1 MKNLYRAIVSIISL
15 AVLSAC
21 GGGSST
27 TETTPVAATPTK
39 GVLTLGVTDAPVDDA
54 ARVVV
59 EFDGVTVK
67 REGADD
73 LTFTFEARQIDLLS
87 LQGGGSELLLDD
99 VELDAGVYES
109 IRLLVNAER
118 NTMDSYV
125 ELPDTNQISLFVPSG
140 AQSGL
145 KLNDSFTVLAG
156 GSTSLTIDF
165 DLRKSLVNPRGQ
177 SDYFLKP
184 RLRLIDNSE
193 SGEITG
199 TVDEALITAEGCS
212 EVASVYIFPA
222 DVTVDGIDDIDIAEE
237 GEEDIG
243 GADPLVTATVSMN
256 DEGVYTYMAAF
267 IPSGDYVLGLTCQAD
282 LDQMD
287 IDNTL
292 TDQNMPEQVVDFT
305 ASAEVS
311 VATDAITEYNFTA
324 ESNE

>member
-1 MKNLYRAIVSIISL
+1 MKKLYLIIISL
-15 AVLSAC
+15 ISFVYLSAC
-21 GGGSST
+21 GGSSST
-27 TETTPVAATPTK
+27 DPASITPAK
-39 GVLTLGVTDAPVDDA
+39 GFLTLGVTDAPVDDA

-59 EFDGVTVK
+59 EFDGVIVA
-67 REGADD
+67 REGAED

-87 LQGGGSELLLDD
+87 LQGGGSELLLDG
-99 VELDAGVYES
+99 VELEAGVYQS

-156 GSTSLTIDF
+156 GSSNLTIDF
-165 DLRKSLVNPRGQ
+165 DLRKSLVDPRGQ

-193 SGEITG
+193 SGEIMG
-199 TVDEALITAEGCS
+199 TVDEALITAEDCS
-212 EVASVYIFPA
+212 DVASVYVFPA
-222 DVTVDGIDDIDIAEE
+222 DVTIDGIDDIDIAEE

-256 DEGVYTYMAAF
+256 DEGIYTYMAAF

-292 TDQNMPEQVVDFT
+292 TDENMPDQVVDFT
-305 ASAEVS
+305 AAAEIS
-311 VATDAITEYNFTA
+311 VATNAVTEYNFVV

>member
-1 MKNLYRAIVSIISL
+1 MKKFYCAIVTSICL
-15 AVLSAC
+15 AVVSGC
-21 GGGSST
+21 GGGSSST
-27 TETTPVAATPTK
+27 DTPTATPAK
-39 GVLTLGVTDAPVDDA
+39 GILTLGVTDAPVDDA
-54 ARVVV
+54 AKVVV
-59 EFDGVTVK
+59 QFDGVTVK
-67 REGADD
+67 RAGAED
-73 LTFTFEARQIDLLS
+73 LTFNFEARQIDLLA
-87 LQGGGSELLLDD
+87 LQGGGAELLLDG
-99 VELDAGVYES
+99 VELDAGQYES

-140 AQSGL
+140 SQSGL

-199 TVDEALITAEGCS
+199 TVDEALITTEGCS
-212 EVASVYIFPA
+212 DVASVYIFPA
-222 DVTVDGIDDIDIAEE
+222 DVTLDGVDDIDIAEE

-243 GADPLVTATVSMN
+243 GPDPLVTATVTMS
-256 DEGVYTYMAAF
+256 DEGVYSYMAAF

-292 TDQNMPEQVVDFT
+292 TDQNMPEQVVDFVT
-305 ASAEVS
+305 AAEVS
-311 VATDAITEYNFTA
+311 VATDAVAEYNFTSD
-324 ESNE
+324 SNE